1 MQCLNHCYL
10 FPSCIVIQCK
20 IENCA
25 SLMITVNRLAGNIFN
40 LIHIYLD
47 SFTQC
52 MLSIK
57 ALQFYV
63 EPLICSS
70 PSHLPTLNLW
80 SDSPIHSLQSFVN
93 LSTGHVPSR
102 VHVIPV
108 CMLSFN
114 PSLSICSCLC
124 YDVLEQAIF
133 TVMIGTQMG
142 KIQKMR
148 MK

>member
-47 SFTQC
+47 SYTQC

-80 SDSPIHSLQSFVN
+80 SDSPIHSLCHLLIYPLDMCLLVF
-93 LSTGHVPSR
+93 
-102 VHVIPV
+102 
-108 CMLSFN
+108 MLSRYVCC
-114 PSLSICSCLC
+114 LSIPPCLL
-124 YDVLEQAIF
+124 VPVF
-133 TVMIGTQMG
+133 VMMFLN
-142 KIQKMR
+142 R
-148 MK
+148 PFSL